1 MPELVLS
8 IDQGLMIIGGKWDG
22 EELGVGVTLSCPQT
36 FVGNQLCNACKGA
49 FSGIEM
55 IKSGHRCSEA
65 RDRGVQ
71 SHQHVEKFVFGK
83 SDASVLPPH
92 LRYAGVWSQIQ
103 RRENLITLCLLPPFV
118 FYS

>member
-1 MPELVLS
+1 
-8 IDQGLMIIGGKWDG
+8 MIIGGKWDG
-22 EELGVGVTLSCPQT
+22 EELGVGIALSCPQT

-49 FSGIEM
+49 FSGIET

-65 RDRGVQ
+65 RGRGVQ

-92 LRYAGVWSQIQ
+92 LHYAGVRSQIQ